1 MKKACIWLMVL
12 VTLLMGVS
20 SAMAESGSLFERVEL
35 LLEEGDDSLNYDGLG
50 LPVGMDDM
58 NVPDGTVLVEIEA
71 GTGTIHASCGRDR
84 WIWDFLEDRDIAN
97 TLLVLCAKWEEL
109 ISGTGEQLVVKS
121 YVNTRQK
128 GDYFTM
134 SSVEESGAFLQT
146 YLDRKGK

>member
-1 MKKACIWLMVL
+1 MKKACVWLMIL
-12 VTLLMGVS
+12 ATLLMGAS
-20 SAMAESGSLFERVEL
+20 SAMAASDSLFDRVEL

-71 GTGTIHASCGRDR
+71 GAKTIHASCGRDR

-121 YVNTRQK
+121 YVNTRQN

-134 SSVEESGAFLQT
+134 SSPREAGAFLDT

>member
-35 LLEEGDDSLNYDGLG
+35 LLEEGDDSLNYGGLG

-58 NVPDGTVLVEIEA
+58 DLPDSMVLVELEA
-71 GTGTIHASCGRDR
+71 GTGTVQASYGKDR
-84 WIWDFLEDRDIAN
+84 WIWDFLEERDIAN

-109 ISGTGEQLVVKS
+109 TSGTGKDLVVKS
-121 YVNTRQK
+121 YVNTRTS
-128 GDYFTM
+128 GDYFTLFTA
-134 SSVEESGAFLQT
+134 EDAKNFLNAILEASGQ
-146 YLDRKGK
+146 